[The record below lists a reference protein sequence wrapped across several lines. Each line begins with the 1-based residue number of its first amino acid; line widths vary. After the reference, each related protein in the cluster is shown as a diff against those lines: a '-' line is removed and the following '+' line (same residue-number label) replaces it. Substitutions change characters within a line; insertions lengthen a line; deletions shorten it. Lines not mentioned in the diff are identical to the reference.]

1 MNLSTIL
8 WVSVALQVFAAIYA
22 LRLIPISGR
31 LLAWSILSFAFFL
44 MATRRA
50 ISLLYREGYI
60 QNEMFQALTAESV
73 ALLISTLIV
82 AGVILIKKI
91 FVEHEKNI
99 NEIKTLSQVVEQNPV
114 STIIASPKGKIQYA
128 NLGFLSFMGLSRNDC
143 IGKNIETIHSDCATG
158 LENGA
163 IDVVL
168 LYDTYHDVTNPDGVL
183 EELHRVLKPDSVLS
197 LTDHHMKE
205 DEILSQ
211 ITRNNLFVLS
221 RKGKKTYSF
230 SKI

>member
-8 WVSVALQVFAAIYA
+8 WISVALQVFAAIYA

-31 LLAWSILSFAFFL
+31 MLAWSILSFAFFL
-44 MATRRA
+44 MAMRRA

-99 NEIKTLSQVVEQNPV
+99 EEIKTLSQVVEQNPV
-114 STIIASPKGKIQYA
+114 STIITSPKGNIQYA
-128 NLGFLSFMGLSRNDC
+128 NPGFLSFIGLSHDHC
-143 IGKNIETIHSDCATG
+143 IGKNIETIHDRIWSRLDRRV
-158 LENGA
+158 
-163 IDVVL
+163 ID
-168 LYDTYHDVTNPDGVL
+168 
-183 EELHRVLKPDSVLS
+183 
-197 LTDHHMKE
+197 
-205 DEILSQ
+205 
-211 ITRNNLFVLS
+211 
-221 RKGKKTYSF
+221 
-230 SKI
+230 